1 MMGAEYRKALD
12 PLVTSF
18 NEVCSKGDTV
28 KGSEIRNLISELV
41 PDPTF
46 GTDLRAKMV
55 PCAPPAPPVATA
67 PPVVAQ
73 ARVSG
78 PDPSPRREC
87 LRMDSQLALV
97 RLKQRVEPTF
107 SPQALVYLQN
117 AQATV
122 QVKVRIDQSGSVTVT
137 EASGANILVTNA
149 VRSAVSGWKFSPALD
164 EFGPRCVQT
173 DIPIVI
179 SRR

>member
-1 MMGAEYRKALD
+1 
-12 PLVTSF
+12 
-18 NEVCSKGDTV
+18 
-28 KGSEIRNLISELV
+28 
-41 PDPTF
+41 
-46 GTDLRAKMV
+46 
-55 PCAPPAPPVATA
+55 
-67 PPVVAQ
+67 
-73 ARVSG
+73 
-78 PDPSPRREC
+78 
-87 LRMDSQLALV
+87 MDSQLALV